1 MSDSNNRIEPWRY
14 LVPLAVLLGIW
25 FLPCPEGLSPKAWHL
40 FSIFAALIVSVLTS
54 PLPTS
59 AMSFI
64 ALALAIFSNSL
75 TLGQALTGF
84 SSGSMWLIFCAF
96 ILSIGFI
103 SSRLGQRIAYR
114 MLAWFGRSSLG
125 VAYALSMADLIMSPA
140 MPSVTAR
147 SGGII
152 LPIVKSINL
161 VMGSTPGESGRKI
174 GDFLIMTCFQITP
187 ITGAFFLTGMAANP
201 LCAELARKS
210 FGIEIEWVSWFIAAV
225 VPCLICFV
233 AIPLLCYRLINP
245 TLKKTPEAVKM
256 GREELQKMGAMSR
269 REKAVLLGFLRAMVA
284 WGTCLWTGLNA
295 NAIGIGLVAY
305 LFASRAITWDEVLKE
320 KGAWDTL
327 IWFGAIISLASGLS
341 TLGFI
346 KWMSDLF
353 ASNVAGFS
361 WQIAFVLLGVAYIYV
376 HYVFATAVGHTGALY
391 VPFAAVAIGAGAPPM
406 MVAICFGLFSN
417 VMWSLTEYAGGPG
430 PLYFGQGYYD
440 RPRFYK
446 MNFVCVTFNVIVVLA
461 VGMLWWKL
469 IGLY

>member
-152 LPIVKSINL
+152 PELP
-161 VMGSTPGESGRKI
+161 G
-174 GDFLIMTCFQITP
+174 
-187 ITGAFFLTGMAANP
+187 
-201 LCAELARKS
+201 
-210 FGIEIEWVSWFIAAV
+210 
-225 VPCLICFV
+225 
-233 AIPLLCYRLINP
+233 
-245 TLKKTPEAVKM
+245 
-256 GREELQKMGAMSR
+256 
-269 REKAVLLGFLRAMVA
+269 
-284 WGTCLWTGLNA
+284 
-295 NAIGIGLVAY
+295 
-305 LFASRAITWDEVLKE
+305 
-320 KGAWDTL
+320 
-327 IWFGAIISLASGLS
+327 SLATHRYS
-341 TLGFI
+341 
-346 KWMSDLF
+346 
-353 ASNVAGFS
+353 
-361 WQIAFVLLGVAYIYV
+361 YI
-376 HYVFATAVGHTGALY
+376 L
-391 VPFAAVAIGAGAPPM
+391 
-406 MVAICFGLFSN
+406 
-417 VMWSLTEYAGGPG
+417 
-430 PLYFGQGYYD
+430 
-440 RPRFYK
+440 
-446 MNFVCVTFNVIVVLA
+446 
-461 VGMLWWKL
+461 
-469 IGLY
+469 

>member
-1 MSDSNNRIEPWRY
+1 
-14 LVPLAVLLGIW
+14 
-25 FLPCPEGLSPKAWHL
+25 
-40 FSIFAALIVSVLTS
+40 
-54 PLPTS
+54 
-59 AMSFI
+59 
-64 ALALAIFSNSL
+64 
-75 TLGQALTGF
+75 
-84 SSGSMWLIFCAF
+84 
-96 ILSIGFI
+96 
-103 SSRLGQRIAYR
+103 

-269 REKAVLLGFLRAMVA
+269 REKAVLLGFLGAMVA